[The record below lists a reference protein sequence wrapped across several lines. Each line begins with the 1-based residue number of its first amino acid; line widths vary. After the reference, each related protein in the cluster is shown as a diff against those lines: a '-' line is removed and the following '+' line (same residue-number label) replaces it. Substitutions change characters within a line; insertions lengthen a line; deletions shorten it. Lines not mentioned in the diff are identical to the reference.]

1 MSHRVS
7 AQAFFLRTPNSHRT
21 TGHTCTN
28 VRRVQQ
34 FIKAV
39 SLLCTSS
46 RRSSWLA
53 ATYWTPSRFRCSDT
67 CSGTAAPVSTCFAPG
82 FPLRATDTRC
92 RRCSCHPWALGQ
104 APMLFR
110 TKHLHAFKPSVGNKH
125 LQTSILAHSSTYACR
140 GRDTCVCVR
149 AVFNL
154 LQPNSSLESKTSSLY
169 KFFSDQKPTPRRAL
183 KRSSSG
189 SSWLSTARGWR
200 VFWKEAATCLV
211 RAWQGPRKTFAQD
224 LGPKR
229 LKDCLQA
236 GPCRINPAKISKIL
250 SSLATMTTCLPKQ
263 KPKTKQKT

>member
-28 VRRVQQ
+28 LRRVQQ

-39 SLLCTSS
+39 LLLCTSS

-82 FPLRATDTRC
+82 FPLRATDTRS

-140 GRDTCVCVR
+140 VERHMRVCGQYSICSNQTLRWR
-149 AVFNL
+149 AK
-154 LQPNSSLESKTSSLY
+154 PAPSTSS
-169 KFFSDQKPTPRRAL
+169 SPTKNRR
-183 KRSSSG
+183 
-189 SSWLSTARGWR
+189 
-200 VFWKEAATCLV
+200 
-211 RAWQGPRKTFAQD
+211 QD
-224 LGPKR
+224 VP
-229 LKDCLQA
+229 
-236 GPCRINPAKISKIL
+236 
-250 SSLATMTTCLPKQ
+250 
-263 KPKTKQKT
+263 